1 MRSRLPILAIALLF
15 ASALSCSRSRSIPRD
30 VLGKEE
36 MGRLLFDIGMAE
48 GHVEVYMYRDSAKSR
63 DSLLRTEL
71 DRVLAIHGVSQEEF
85 LRSHRFYKSRP
96 TLYKE
101 VVDTLQARSQ
111 RDQQKMYAP
120 RQKRPRRDSSSKKP

>member
-1 MRSRLPILAIALLF
+1 MRSFLPFLFIGLFLAH
-15 ASALSCSRSRSIPRD
+15 ASSCSRSRRIPAD
-30 VLGKEE
+30 VIGKEE

-48 GHVEVYMYRDSAKSR
+48 GHTEVYLYRDSAKSK

-71 DRVLAIHGVSQEEF
+71 DRVLAIHGIGQEEF
-85 LRSHRFYKSRP
+85 LRSYRFYKSRP
-96 TLYKE
+96 SLFKE

-120 RQKRPRRDSSSKKP
+120 RQKRPRRDSSAKKP